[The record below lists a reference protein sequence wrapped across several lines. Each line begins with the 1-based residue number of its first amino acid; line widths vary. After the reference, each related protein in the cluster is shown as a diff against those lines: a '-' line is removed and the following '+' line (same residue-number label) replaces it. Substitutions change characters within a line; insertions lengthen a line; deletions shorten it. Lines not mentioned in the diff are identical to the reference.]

1 MIRFS
6 ADVLGVEVL
15 NRSFNRIEQYISDF
29 RSVFPN
35 VAKEFYGVVHEQ
47 FASEG
52 AHGASGR
59 WAPLSPAYKVYK
71 VYTARNFEPILKFS
85 RSLYDSMTSPDA
97 PDAIFR
103 MEPMELTIG
112 TKDPKAMGHQRGVP
126 KRNLPA
132 RPIISLTND
141 DKRRLQKSIQVGL
154 VRFTRSL
161 GFQVDEKAA

>member
-1 MIRFS
+1 MLHFTGT
-6 ADVLGVEVL
+6 VEGVEVL
-15 NRSFNRIEQYISDF
+15 NRSFNRIDQYISDL
-29 RSVFPN
+29 RGVWPN
-35 VAKEFYGVVHEQ
+35 VVKEFYGVIHEQ

-59 WAPLSPAYKVYK
+59 WAPLSLAYAKFKAVAFPGQ
-71 VYTARNFEPILKFS
+71 TILKAS
-85 RSLYDSMTSPDA
+85 TSLYESLTNPDA

-103 MEPMELTIG
+103 MEPMQLTVG
-112 TKDPKAMGHQRGVP
+112 TKDPKAMGHQRG

-141 DKRRLQKSIQVGL
+141 DKRRVTKSIQVGL
-154 VRFTRSL
+154 VQFTRSL